1 MERKLREIHGS
12 LVVAI
17 PKQIAD
23 LYGFKKG
30 DTMEF
35 SPLDFGELKICKSS
49 Q

>member
-23 LYGFKKG
+23 LYGFRKG
-30 DTMEF
+30 DTLEF
-35 SPLDFGELKICKSS
+35 SLLGVRELKVTKRA
-49 Q
+49 